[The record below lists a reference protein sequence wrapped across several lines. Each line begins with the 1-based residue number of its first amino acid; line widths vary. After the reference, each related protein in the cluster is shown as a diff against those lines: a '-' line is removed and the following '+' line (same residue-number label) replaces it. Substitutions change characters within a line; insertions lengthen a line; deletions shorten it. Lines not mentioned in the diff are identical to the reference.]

1 MATEQRSFEQV
12 RADWTRLG
20 AEDPLWAVLVEDGKR
35 GGRWDVD
42 EFLALGRADVARA
55 RDLLGDLGLDTR
67 WNRVLDFGCGAGR
80 LSQALAEHADQVVG
94 LDVSPP
100 MLDTA
105 RALDRSDGRCVFVLS
120 QDPDLRALPEG
131 SFDLVFTER
140 VLQHLPRPVLER
152 YLAEFVRVLRPGG
165 VAWLHVPTR
174 PLWTVRGTV
183 WRFVP
188 GPLVRWAQRRLL
200 GYPAPMRMTGVAASR
215 LAALVGAAGATVVAS
230 TEVDEPETHWHA
242 RRYVV
247 RKDVRKVSGTPV
259 GR

>member
-1 MATEQRSFEQV
+1 MATDERTFEQV

-42 EFLALGRADVARA
+42 DFLALGTADVERA
-55 RDLLGDLGLDTR
+55 RGILGDLGLETS

-80 LSQALAEHADQVVG
+80 LSQALAGHADQVVG

-120 QDPDLRALPEG
+120 EDADLRAFPDR
-131 SFDLVFTER
+131 SFDLVFSER

-165 VAWLHVPTR
+165 VAYLHVPTR
-174 PLWTVRGTV
+174 PLWTLRGIV
-183 WRFVP
+183 WRCAP
-188 GPLVRWAQRRLL
+188 GPLVRWAQRVLL
-200 GYPAPMRMTGVAASR
+200 RYPAPMRMTGVPEAR
-215 LAALVGAAGATVVAS
+215 VRALVAAAGASVLAS
-230 TEVDEPETHWHA
+230 VDVDEPATHWHA

-247 RKDVRKVSGTPV
+247 RTPAAE
-259 GR
+259 G